1 MPEIKFLPIDKLVS
15 VAENVKILAAA
26 IKNKI
31 DIRYGCGA
39 CQCGTCGVEIIGDNS
54 GLLPMQE
61 DERALLERME
71 LKTDGS
77 QRLACRAK
85 VTTGQTVVDLD
96 FQDTYSPDQ
105 GIDDEL

>member
-1 MPEIKFLPIDKLVS
+1 MPEIKFIPENKLVS

-39 CQCGTCGVEIIGDNS
+39 CQCGTCGVQIVGDLG
-54 GLLPMQE
+54 GLVPMEE
-61 DERALLERME
+61 DERTLLERME
-71 LKTDGS
+71 LETDGS

-85 VTTGQTVVDLD
+85 VISGRTIVDLD

-105 GIDDEL
+105 GLDDDD